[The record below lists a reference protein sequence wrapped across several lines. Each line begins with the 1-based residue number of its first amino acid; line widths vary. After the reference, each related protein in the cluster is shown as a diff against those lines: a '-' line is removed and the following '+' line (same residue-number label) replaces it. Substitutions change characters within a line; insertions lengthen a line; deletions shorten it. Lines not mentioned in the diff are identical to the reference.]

1 MNVPDA
7 SHDWTFA
14 AFRSLVDGVL
24 LALILWMTTGFV
36 VAQEPA
42 APPATQE
49 RPRPQSA
56 EGVEG
61 AGIVAGAGDRAA
73 AGPEWIGKR
82 VIQKYR
88 QFQLKVEDRVI
99 DRRHEILTY
108 RVKKVDGPWLW
119 LEAEGLGLAGWAMA
133 EQVVPVEEAIVFFT
147 RYIREFPDDVHGF
160 FMRAII
166 WYQERNEPEL
176 ALDDLNDAIRLDPT
190 AAYLWNDRGEVWR
203 ARKNYNKAIGDY
215 TEAIRLAPDRPGPYN
230 NRGLA
235 LYALKDYEKAIA
247 DYTEAIR
254 LDPKNSLT
262 FGNRGNARLARKD
275 YAGALADYEQA
286 IDLDPKF
293 VSAYRNRARALLL
306 DRRGALAVESA
317 RKGIKV
323 GAWEGEM
330 PVYTAIIGHLSAL
343 QVGDSAS
350 AKWFLDEAAAHAD
363 HETWPYAVISYLR
376 GELSEA
382 SLLAKA
388 GENINHRTEAHG
400 FLGYE
405 RLLKGREEEALRHFV
420 WVKEHGD
427 STRAGYMIAM
437 AELDRLEAKQVSS
450 RRS

>member
-1 MNVPDA
+1 MIAPNTSRV
-7 SHDWTFA
+7 WTLA
-14 AFRSLVDGVL
+14 AFRSVVDGLMLAWL
-24 LALILWMTTGFV
+24 LLMTTGFV
-36 VAQEPA
+36 EAQEPA
-42 APPATQE
+42 APAASRE
-49 RPRPQSA
+49 GPRPQPA
-56 EGVEG
+56 EG
-61 AGIVAGAGDRAA
+61 AA

-82 VIQKYR
+82 VLQKYR
-88 QFQLKVEDRVI
+88 QFQLKVEDRIV
-99 DRRHEILTY
+99 DRKHEILTY

-160 FMRAII
+160 FMRAIV

-203 ARKNYNKAIGDY
+203 ARKNYHKAIGDY

-235 LYALKDYEKAIA
+235 LYALKEYDKAIA

-275 YAGALADYEQA
+275 YDRAIDDYEQA
-286 IDLDPKF
+286 IELDPKF

-317 RKGIKV
+317 RKGLKV
-323 GAWEGEM
+323 GTWDGEI
-330 PVYTAIIGHLSAL
+330 PVYTAIIGQLSAL
-343 QVGDSAS
+343 QAGDSAS
-350 AKWFLDEAAAHAD
+350 AKWFLNEAAAHAD
-363 HETWPYAVISYLR
+363 HEEWPYPIISYLR

-388 GENINHRTEAHG
+388 GENNDHRTEAHG

-405 RLLKGREEEALRHFV
+405 RLLKGRDEEALRHFA

-427 STRAGYMIAM
+427 STRAGYLIAI

-450 RRS
+450 RRP